1 MRWTVGLGLLLGPGC
16 ADLSGEWT
24 GSCDYEAGAR
34 QDREV
39 KLVVTL
45 RELADNGLGKG
56 NGKIVDEDSVR
67 AEVVYLHPNDET
79 VSIDLYPDEGK
90 YLFLRGQL
98 RDGRIVGSCGDE
110 EPETYNI
117 DAALDCAQELD
128 SDCDEATEWA
138 PGKRPAP
145 VSDDDLS
152 GRFTLRRQ

>member
-56 NGKIVDEDSVR
+56 NGKIVDEDS
-67 AEVVYLHPNDET
+67 
-79 VSIDLYPDEGK
+79 K